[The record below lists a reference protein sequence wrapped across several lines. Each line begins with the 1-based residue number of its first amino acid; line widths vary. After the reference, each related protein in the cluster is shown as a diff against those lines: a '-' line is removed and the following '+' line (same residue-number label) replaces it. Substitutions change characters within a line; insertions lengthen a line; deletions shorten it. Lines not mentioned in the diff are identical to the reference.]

1 MTDTIVRATAEI
13 ALGRLDPSPANVRR
27 TGAGQGVE
35 ALAASIAAHGL
46 LQSLVVRPKG
56 GGRYEVVAG
65 GRRLAALR
73 LLAKAKRLP
82 KGAAVPCHVLDGD
95 AGEDAAE
102 VSLAENVVRQDM
114 HPADQF
120 EAFAALHRGGEGL
133 GVEEI
138 AARFGVSAHT
148 VRQRLR
154 LAAVSP
160 AIVAAYREGA
170 LTLDHVTAFAVT
182 DDREAQERVFAGLAE
197 WQRTPATIRRL
208 LTDALLPT
216 TDRRVALVGL
226 DAYEAAGGRVQR
238 DLFSEDGGGWIADPA
253 LLEELVGRRMEAEA
267 EAVRAEGWRWVAVG
281 AEASDALWR
290 CRRIW
295 PARAPLTEAEE
306 ARRDALS
313 ARYDELAEGHSGTD
327 DDLPEAVAAELDA
340 IEAEL
345 DALET
350 REAAWRPEDLALA
363 GALVTLA
370 GDGRLA
376 VTRGLVRPEDEP
388 KPAAPHA
395 DGRDDEDGEGLDSP
409 GTGEAEAPAAEED
422 AGDKAPALSAALV
435 AELRA
440 HRTLGLQAELAGR
453 PDLALRVLLHA
464 LAGDAFYGR
473 YGDAVASFP
482 AHPPAFAG
490 MAGLAD
496 SPARRRV
503 EEAEAEQRGRLPAD
517 RRGLWAWLAGQ
528 DEASLLRLLAVLV
541 ARVADAGAGDWT
553 APGDTVAAGVASAAG
568 LDMRRWWSAT
578 PASYLARVPKAA
590 ILAAVR
596 EGAGEDAARRLAG
609 MKKEPMAEAAAA
621 ALDGRGWLP
630 AALRVPGAVAA
641 NDDAAPPA
649 LAAE

>member
-1 MTDTIVRATAEI
+1 MAQVRHRHVKAHHEAARRPIVIQHPIE
-13 ALGRLDPSPANVRR
+13 LPGD
-27 TGAGQGVE
+27 
-35 ALAASIAAHGL
+35 
-46 LQSLVVRPKG
+46 
-56 GGRYEVVAG
+56 
-65 GRRLAALR
+65 AALR
-73 LLAKAKRLP
+73 QHRAEPLP
-82 KGAAVPCHVLDGD
+82 GWGRDDGGTAALGPGQGIAPVDAVAGEGHLPPGYTVPCQVVTD
-95 AGEDAAE
+95 EQAAE
-102 VSLAENVVRQDM
+102 MSLAENVVRLAM

-313 ARYDELAEGHSGTD
+313 ARYDELAEGHGGTD

-345 DALET
+345 DALEA

-376 VTRGLVRPEDEP
+376 VTRGLLRPEDEP

-395 DGRDDEDGEGLDSP
+395 DGRDEEDGEGLDSP
-409 GTGEAEAPAAEED
+409 GTGEAEAPAAEGD
-422 AGDKAPALSAALV
+422 AEDKAPALSAALV

-490 MAGLAD
+490 VVRRD
-496 SPARRRV
+496 SWWTFSVDVSITTSAASRSGARRSRSRRMPSRIV
-503 EEAEAEQRGRLPAD
+503 PSPCSGCGRRTASN
-517 RRGLWAWLAGQ
+517 RRTST
-528 DEASLLRLLAVLV
+528 ASL
-541 ARVADAGAGDWT
+541 
-553 APGDTVAAGVASAAG
+553 ASRKTTRA
-568 LDMRRWWSAT
+568 
-578 PASYLARVPKAA
+578 
-590 ILAAVR
+590 
-596 EGAGEDAARRLAG
+596 
-609 MKKEPMAEAAAA
+609 
-621 ALDGRGWLP
+621 
-630 AALRVPGAVAA
+630 
-641 NDDAAPPA
+641 
-649 LAAE
+649 